1 MRVKDEYEYM
11 DVYGV
16 YWTDNVT
23 YFLCL
28 GKKWFNVHKATEVT
42 IIDPTL
48 SGEFIFFSNNLNGIF
63 YKPLIEEKLLD
74 DIQENNQEA
83 FERFLE
89 ILKNDG
95 NGEKYKSYLELERI
109 PKWWTV

>member
-1 MRVKDEYEYM
+1 MRVKSEYEYL
-11 DVYGV
+11 DVYGIYWIDEKTHFVCLSRDWIHV
-16 YWTDNVT
+16 YWAN
-23 YFLCL
+23 
-28 GKKWFNVHKATEVT
+28 EVT

-48 SGEFIFFSNNLNGIF
+48 SGEFIFFGDGIF

-74 DIQENNQEA
+74 DLYEQNKEA

>member
-11 DVYGV
+11 DVYGI
-16 YWTDNVT
+16 YWIDNVT

-28 GKKWFNVHKATEVT
+28 SKNNFGPYRATEVT
-42 IIDPTL
+42 IVDPYL
-48 SGEFIFFSNNLNGIF
+48 SGEFTFFDGNSIF
-63 YKPLIEEKLLD
+63 YKPLIEEKLLED
-74 DIQENNQEA
+74 LYEQDQEA

-89 ILKNDG
+89 ILKKDG

-109 PKWWTV
+109 PKWWTI